1 MTTTEHDRGHEK
13 FVNEPPHF
21 VMKFKFNAMK
31 LMILIENEFK
41 LQDTRT
47 RTRTRT
53 FSRANDFVKTS
64 FDKPGGGGAP

>member
-13 FVNEPPHF
+13 FVNKPPHF

-31 LMILIENEFK
+31 LIILLENEFK
-41 LQDTRT
+41 FKLQD
-47 RTRTRT
+47 TRT